1 MSNAVSLLVS
11 RPPRR
16 EVGEF
21 PSVHLMEQNPLHKV
35 NRTGG
40 AFVQRKEVRACSAPQ
55 RRAEF
60 RFGSGGST
68 EALAQQKLPRARV
81 KVQALYASA
90 AMKGWRRVAWS
101 NTMLAPDV
109 QRSLKKA

>member
-1 MSNAVSLLVS
+1 MSNAVSLQVS
-11 RPPRR
+11 RPPGR
-16 EVGEF
+16 EVGAF
-21 PSVHLMEQNPLHKV
+21 ASVHLIEQSPLC
-35 NRTGG
+35 NGNGTGG
-40 AFVQRKEVRACSAPQ
+40 AFVQRKEVRAGSAPQ

-68 EALAQQKLPRARV
+68 EALAQQKLPRTRV
-81 KVQALYASA
+81 KVHALYASA

-101 NTMLAPDV
+101 NTMLAPEV